1 MKYMIRTAC
10 AVAMSSAN
18 LPEYSPLA
26 SSTVKVANT
35 GGLEI
40 AEGTIRCVAGT
51 TDAASRF
58 SGVGTLSG
66 EFDAFTLAVEP
77 GATDALTFAD
87 LTATRVTVDFGRPA
101 GEPIRVRDMPE
112 TVVAKVATEA
122 AFRAIS
128 WKGVN
133 CGDGI
138 VSEFRYDAAAGV
150 VRARFRST
158 GVVIIL
164 R

>member
-1 MKYMIRTAC
+1 
-10 AVAMSSAN
+10 
-18 LPEYSPLA
+18 
-26 SSTVKVANT
+26 
-35 GGLEI
+35 
-40 AEGTIRCVAGT
+40 
-51 TDAASRF
+51 
-58 SGVGTLSG
+58 
-66 EFDAFTLAVEP
+66 
-77 GATDALTFAD
+77 
-87 LTATRVTVDFGRPA
+87 
-101 GEPIRVRDMPE
+101 MPE

-138 VSEFRYDAAAGV
+138 VSEFRYDAAAGE
-150 VRARFRST
+150 VRARFRSS

>member
-1 MKYMIRTAC
+1 VFTNDLSA
-10 AVAMSSAN
+10 AMVNN
-18 LPEYSPLA
+18 LPEYSPLNSA
-26 SSTVKVANT
+26 TVKVANT

-87 LTATRVTVDFGRPA
+87 LSATRVTVDFGHDA
-101 GEPIRVRDMPE
+101 ENPIDWRTTP
-112 TVVAKVATEA
+112 TAAVAHVSSEEG
-122 AFRAIS
+122 FRAIS
-128 WKGVN
+128 WNGIN
-133 CGDGI
+133 RGDGI
-138 VSEFRYDAAAGV
+138 TSEFRYDSATGLVTAQ
-150 VRARFRST
+150 FRPT
-158 GVVIIL
+158 GFLLIFK
-164 R
+164 